1 MRNTLLPII
10 AALCLFIAGVSILN
24 IQLWYSARAESLAGA
39 RYAANN
45 INKILDEAAVAT
57 RTAITIASKGCDPE
71 EQYQLGTE
79 AALKP
84 HLRTILI
91 IRNGQVWCSS
101 LPEIAHYWRGS
112 LTYLTAI
119 YCWHLQSIRLT
130 DYRFCCIRPFHRP
143 AESWSP
149 LATNISGAH

>member
-45 INKILDEAAVAT
+45 INKILDEAATAT

-79 AALKP
+79 VALKP
-84 HLRTILI
+84 HLRTI
-91 IRNGQVWCSS
+91 
-101 LPEIAHYWRGS
+101 
-112 LTYLTAI
+112 
-119 YCWHLQSIRLT
+119 
-130 DYRFCCIRPFHRP
+130 
-143 AESWSP
+143 
-149 LATNISGAH
+149 

>member
-45 INKILDEAAVAT
+45 INKILDEAAVAM

-84 HLRTILI
+84 HLRTILVTDL
-91 IRNGQVWCSS
+91 RSKASMVAAYHVNALMPPVGQILGLVVFRCVYSKRCR
-101 LPEIAHYWRGS
+101 ERQ
-112 LTYLTAI
+112 
-119 YCWHLQSIRLT
+119 YCT
-130 DYRFCCIRPFHRP
+130 GCK
-143 AESWSP
+143 
-149 LATNISGAH
+149 